1 MIRFSTPVARSL
13 RCLNLATKP
22 LVSFSQEGR
31 FFSSYPEHEVLGLPA
46 LSPTMQHGNL
56 AAWKVK
62 VGDELFPGTEMAE
75 VETDK
80 ATVRSVNSALPFLA

>member
-1 MIRFSTPVARSL
+1 MMRGVSRFSSL
-13 RCLNLATKP
+13 RCARNKLTRPA
-22 LVSFSQEGR
+22 VGVRCFSD
-31 FFSSYPEHEVLGLPA
+31 YPEHEVLGLPA

-62 VGDELFPGTEMAE
+62 VGDEVGPGSELAE

-80 ATVRSVNSALPFLA
+80 ATVR